1 MIITKADKSDLKTI
15 LELQYLAYQSEAR
28 LLNNY
33 DIPPIKQTNEEV
45 EQEYAKGI
53 LLKATDEDGQIIGS
67 VRAYMENDTAYIGKL
82 IVHPDKQGQG
92 IGTKLVSAIEKQYSV
107 PRYEIFTSTKSIRT
121 IQLYER
127 LGYVQFKEVRMSEGL
142 NIVYLEKCER
152 E

>member
-1 MIITKADKSDLKTI
+1 M
-15 LELQYLAYQSEAR
+15 
-28 LLNNY
+28 NNY

-53 LLKATDEDGQIIGS
+53 FLKATDEDGQIIGS